1 PRGMSSSL
9 GRTHKEDEVGGKR
22 QEEEARQARSSAR
35 ARQMSG
41 PASAAGTTGDA
52 ARPGPRGI
60 RERTGLSRPV
70 SPRSWLGS
78 SSWTQA
84 VELHMHLSCARRPL
98 RQGRTPTARA
108 ATPTLPGNTLPLGS
122 ACGSASLA
130 ARLHF
135 GRACPS
141 AGGLG
146 RKHQTDPTA

>member
-1 PRGMSSSL
+1 

-78 SSWTQA
+78 SSCSSSRIA
-84 VELHMHLSCARRPL
+84 HALELRPS
-98 RQGRTPTARA
+98 PTHSWPHPRERLPPRVA
-108 ATPTLPGNTLPLGS
+108 A
-122 ACGSASLA
+122 
-130 ARLHF
+130 
-135 GRACPS
+135 
-141 AGGLG
+141 
-146 RKHQTDPTA
+146 